1 MLQEEEEQE
10 EIRKE
15 TEENIIE
22 ENIFPDLLLNDH
34 MDDLQST
41 TSSILSNL
49 RDHEEN
55 IFR

>member
-55 IFR
+55 VFR

>member
-1 MLQEEEEQE
+1 
-10 EIRKE
+10 
-15 TEENIIE
+15 
-22 ENIFPDLLLNDH
+22 

-55 IFR
+55 IFRWM